1 IVGGD
6 IMSGPRG
13 TEDLRK
19 AAGEVFQAALDAA
32 NPRIAIHRHVRRE
45 GERLLVDGA
54 VYDLSRGRVYVVG
67 AGKACAAM
75 AAAVEEVLGDR
86 IRDGVVVVKDGYAVP
101 LRRIRVTQAGHP
113 VPDARGVEGTSAILA
128 LLTETGPED
137 LVIVLISG
145 GGSALL
151 PAPVAGIDFID
162 KQTMTRVLL
171 ACGATIEE
179 INAVR
184 KHCSRIKGGQMARAL
199 FPARSLTLI
208 LSDVI
213 GDPVDAIASGPTVPD
228 TTTYGEALE
237 VLRRYRIEDRIP
249 VSILRHLERGARGEI
264 PETPKAGD
272 PCFATAHHRI
282 VGNNLQSLLA
292 ARDRAA
298 RLGFQALILTTEL
311 KGESREVAKVLT
323 ALLLEMRRSGHPVSP
338 PACLLLGGETT
349 VTVRGKGKGGR
360 SQELVLAGAIAI
372 AGGRDLVIWS
382 AGTDGTDGPTDA
394 AGAVA
399 DGDTWARAKE
409 VGLDPLR
416 ALEENDAYH
425 FFEGLGDLIKTG
437 PTLTNV
443 MDILLLLA
451 G

>member
-1 IVGGD
+1 M
-6 IMSGPRG
+6 MSGPRG

-19 AAGEVFQAALDAA
+19 AAGEIFQAALDAA

-45 GERLLVDGA
+45 GERLLANGA

-86 IRDGVVVVKDGYAVP
+86 IRDGVVVVKDGYAIP

-151 PAPVAGIDFID
+151 PAPVAGIDLID

>member
-1 IVGGD
+1 
-6 IMSGPRG
+6 MSGPRG

-19 AAGEVFQAALDAA
+19 AAGEIFQAALDAA
-32 NPRIAIHRHVRRE
+32 SPRIAIHRHVRRE

-86 IRDGVVVVKDGYAVP
+86 IRDGVVVVKDGYAIP

-151 PAPVAGIDFID
+151 PAPVAGIDLID

-171 ACGATIEE
+171 ACGATIDE

>member
-1 IVGGD
+1 
-6 IMSGPRG
+6 MSGPRG
-13 TEDLRK
+13 TGKLRK
-19 AAGEVFQAALDAA
+19 AAGEIFQAALDAA

-45 GERLLVDGA
+45 GENLLVDRA
-54 VYDLSRGRVYVVG
+54 VYDLGPGRVVVVG

-86 IRDGVVVVKDGYAVP
+86 IRDGVVVVKDGYALP

-113 VPDARGVEGTSAILA
+113 VPDARGVEGTSAILG
-128 LLTETGPED
+128 LLTETRPED

-151 PAPVAGIDFID
+151 PAPVAGIDLIE
-162 KQTMTRVLL
+162 KQAMTRALL

-184 KHCSRIKGGQMARAL
+184 KHCSRIKGGQLARAL

-213 GDPVDAIASGPTVPD
+213 GDPLDAIASGPTVPD

-237 VLRRYRIEDRIP
+237 VLRRYRVEDRIP

-264 PETPKAGD
+264 PETPKTGD
-272 PCFATAHHRI
+272 PCFATAHHCI
-282 VGNNLQSLLA
+282 VGNNFQSLLA

-298 RLGFQALILTTEL
+298 RLGFQALLLTTAL
-311 KGESREVAKVLT
+311 KGESREVAKVLA
-323 ALLLEMRRSGHPVSP
+323 ALLLEMRRSGHPLSP

-443 MDILLLLA
+443 MDVILLLA

>member
-1 IVGGD
+1 
-6 IMSGPRG
+6 
-13 TEDLRK
+13 
-19 AAGEVFQAALDAA
+19 
-32 NPRIAIHRHVRRE
+32 
-45 GERLLVDGA
+45 
-54 VYDLSRGRVYVVG
+54 
-67 AGKACAAM
+67 
-75 AAAVEEVLGDR
+75 
-86 IRDGVVVVKDGYAVP
+86 
-101 LRRIRVTQAGHP
+101 
-113 VPDARGVEGTSAILA
+113 
-128 LLTETGPED
+128 
-137 LVIVLISG
+137 
-145 GGSALL
+145 
-151 PAPVAGIDFID
+151 
-162 KQTMTRVLL
+162 
-171 ACGATIEE
+171 
-179 INAVR
+179 
-184 KHCSRIKGGQMARAL
+184 MARAL

-213 GDPVDAIASGPTVPD
+213 GDPLDAIASGPTVPD

-237 VLRRYRIEDRIP
+237 VLRRYRVEDRIP
-249 VSILRHLERGARGEI
+249 VNILRHLERGARGEI

-272 PCFATAHHRI
+272 LCFATAHHCI
-282 VGNNLQSLLA
+282 VGNNFQSLLA

-298 RLGFQALILTTEL
+298 RLGFQALLLTTAL
-311 KGESREVAKVLT
+311 KGESREVAKVLA
-323 ALLLEMRRSGHPVSP
+323 ALLLEMRRSGHPLSP

-349 VTVRGKGKGGR
+349 VTVRGNGKGGR

-443 MDILLLLA
+443 MDVILLLA

>member
-1 IVGGD
+1 
-6 IMSGPRG
+6 MSGPRG
-13 TEDLRK
+13 MGKLRK
-19 AAGEVFQAALDAA
+19 AAGEIFQAALDAA

-45 GERLLVDGA
+45 GENLLVDGA
-54 VYDLSRGRVYVVG
+54 VYGLGPGRVVVVG

-86 IRDGVVVVKDGYAVP
+86 IRDGVVVVKDGYALP

-113 VPDARGVEGTSAILA
+113 VPDARGAEGTSAILG
-128 LLTETGPED
+128 LLTETRPED

-151 PAPVAGIDFID
+151 PAPVAGIDLIE
-162 KQTMTRVLL
+162 KQAMTRALL

-184 KHCSRIKGGQMARAL
+184 KHCSRIKGGQLARAL

-213 GDPVDAIASGPTVPD
+213 GDPLDAIASGPTVPD

-237 VLRRYRIEDRIP
+237 VLRRYRVEDRIP
-249 VSILRHLERGARGEI
+249 ASILRHLERGARGEI

-272 PCFATAHHRI
+272 PCFATAHHCI
-282 VGNNLQSLLA
+282 VGNNFQSLLA

-298 RLGFQALILTTEL
+298 RLGFQALLLTTAL
-311 KGESREVAKVLT
+311 KGESREVAKVLA
-323 ALLLEMRRSGHPVSP
+323 ALLLEMRRSGHPLSP

-443 MDILLLLA
+443 MDVILLLA

>member
-1 IVGGD
+1 
-6 IMSGPRG
+6 MSGPRG
-13 TEDLRK
+13 TGKLRK
-19 AAGEVFQAALDAA
+19 AAGEIFQAALDAA

-45 GERLLVDGA
+45 GENLLVDRA
-54 VYDLSRGRVYVVG
+54 VYDLGPGRVVVVG

-86 IRDGVVVVKDGYAVP
+86 IRDGVVVVKDGYALP

-113 VPDARGVEGTSAILA
+113 VPDARGAEGTSAILG
-128 LLTETGPED
+128 LLTETRPED

-151 PAPVAGIDFID
+151 PAPVAGIDLIE
-162 KQTMTRVLL
+162 KQAMTRALL

-184 KHCSRIKGGQMARAL
+184 KHCSRIKGGQLARAL

-213 GDPVDAIASGPTVPD
+213 GDPLDAIASGPTVPD

-237 VLRRYRIEDRIP
+237 VLRRYRVEDRIP

-272 PCFATAHHRI
+272 PCFATAHHCI
-282 VGNNLQSLLA
+282 VGNNFQSLLA

-298 RLGFQALILTTEL
+298 RLGFQALLLTTAL
-311 KGESREVAKVLT
+311 KGESREVAKVLA
-323 ALLLEMRRSGHPVSP
+323 ALLLEMRRSGHPLSP

-372 AGGRDLVIWS
+372 AGGRDLVIFS

-425 FFEGLGDLIKTG
+425 FFEGVGDLIKTG

-443 MDILLLLA
+443 MDVILVLV

>member
-1 IVGGD
+1 
-6 IMSGPRG
+6 MSGPRG
-13 TEDLRK
+13 TGKLRK
-19 AAGEVFQAALDAA
+19 AAGEIFQAALDAA

-45 GERLLVDGA
+45 GENLLVDGA
-54 VYDLSRGRVYVVG
+54 VYDLGPGRVVVVG

-86 IRDGVVVVKDGYAVP
+86 IRDGVVVVKDGTALP

-113 VPDARGVEGTSAILA
+113 VPDARGAEGTSAILA
-128 LLTETGPED
+128 LLTETRPED

-151 PAPVAGIDFID
+151 PAPVAGINLIE
-162 KQTMTRVLL
+162 KQAMTRALL

-184 KHCSRIKGGQMARAL
+184 KHCSRVKGGQMARAL

-213 GDPVDAIASGPTVPD
+213 GDPLDAIASGPTVPD
-228 TTTYGEALE
+228 TTTYAEALE
-237 VLRRYRIEDRIP
+237 ILRRYRVEDRIP
-249 VSILRHLERGARGEI
+249 VSILQHLERGARGEI

-272 PCFATAHHRI
+272 PCFATAHHCI

-298 RLGFQALILTTEL
+298 RLGFQALLLTTAL
-311 KGESREVAKVLT
+311 KGESREVAKVLA
-323 ALLLEMRRSGHPVSP
+323 ALLLEMRRSGHPLSP

-443 MDILLLLA
+443 MDVILLLA

>member
-1 IVGGD
+1 
-6 IMSGPRG
+6 MSGPRG
-13 TEDLRK
+13 MGKLRK
-19 AAGEVFQAALDAA
+19 AAGEIFQAALDAA

-45 GERLLVDGA
+45 GENLLVDGA
-54 VYDLSRGRVYVVG
+54 VYDLGPGRVVVVG

-86 IRDGVVVVKDGYAVP
+86 IRDGVVVVKDGYALP

-113 VPDARGVEGTSAILA
+113 VPDARGAEGTSAILG
-128 LLTETGPED
+128 LLTETRPED

-151 PAPVAGIDFID
+151 PAPVAGIDLIE
-162 KQTMTRVLL
+162 KQAMTRALL
-171 ACGATIEE
+171 ACGAAIEE

-184 KHCSRIKGGQMARAL
+184 KHCSRIKGGQLARAL

-213 GDPVDAIASGPTVPD
+213 GDPLDAIASGPTVPD

-237 VLRRYRIEDRIP
+237 VLRRYRVEDRIP

-272 PCFATAHHRI
+272 PCFATAHHCI

-298 RLGFQALILTTEL
+298 RLGFQALLLTTAL
-311 KGESREVAKVLT
+311 KGESREVAKVLA
-323 ALLLEMRRSGHPVSP
+323 ALLLEMRRSGHPLSP

-443 MDILLLLA
+443 MDVILLLA

>member
-1 IVGGD
+1 
-6 IMSGPRG
+6 MSGPRG

-19 AAGEVFQAALDAA
+19 AAGEIFQAALDAA

-86 IRDGVVVVKDGYAVP
+86 IRDGVVVVKDGYAIP

-151 PAPVAGIDFID
+151 PAPVAGIDLID

-171 ACGATIEE
+171 ACGATIDE

-237 VLRRYRIEDRIP
+237 VLRRYCIEDRIP

>member
-1 IVGGD
+1 
-6 IMSGPRG
+6 MSGPRG
-13 TEDLRK
+13 TGKLRK
-19 AAGEVFQAALDAA
+19 AAGEIFQAALDAA

-45 GERLLVDGA
+45 GENLLVDGA
-54 VYDLSRGRVYVVG
+54 VYDLGPGRVVVVG

-86 IRDGVVVVKDGYAVP
+86 IRDGVVVVKDGTALP

-113 VPDARGVEGTSAILA
+113 VPDARGAEGTSAILA
-128 LLTETGPED
+128 LLTETRPED

-151 PAPVAGIDFID
+151 PAPVAGINLIE
-162 KQTMTRVLL
+162 KQAMTRALL

-184 KHCSRIKGGQMARAL
+184 KHCSRVKGGQMARAL

-213 GDPVDAIASGPTVPD
+213 GDPLDAIASGPTVPD
-228 TTTYGEALE
+228 TTTYAEALE
-237 VLRRYRIEDRIP
+237 ILRRYRVEDRIP
-249 VSILRHLERGARGEI
+249 VSILQHLERGARGEI

-272 PCFATAHHRI
+272 PCFATAHHCI

-298 RLGFQALILTTEL
+298 RLGFQALLLTTAL
-311 KGESREVAKVLT
+311 KGESREVAKVLA
-323 ALLLEMRRSGHPVSP
+323 ALLLEMRRSGHPLSP

-409 VGLDPLR
+409 IGLDPLR

-443 MDILLLLA
+443 MDVILLLA

>member
-1 IVGGD
+1 
-6 IMSGPRG
+6 MSGPRG

-19 AAGEVFQAALDAA
+19 AAGEIFQAALDAA

-45 GERLLVDGA
+45 GERLLANGA

-86 IRDGVVVVKDGYAVP
+86 IRDGVVVVKDGYAIP

-151 PAPVAGIDFID
+151 PAPVAGIDLID

-171 ACGATIEE
+171 ACGATIDE

>member
-1 IVGGD
+1 
-6 IMSGPRG
+6 MSGPRG
-13 TEDLRK
+13 TGKLRK
-19 AAGEVFQAALDAA
+19 AAGEIFQAALDAA

-45 GERLLVDGA
+45 GENLLVDRA
-54 VYDLSRGRVYVVG
+54 VYDLGPGRVVVVG

-86 IRDGVVVVKDGYAVP
+86 IRDGVVVVKDGYALP

-113 VPDARGVEGTSAILA
+113 VPDARGAEGTSAILG
-128 LLTETGPED
+128 LLTETRPED

-151 PAPVAGIDFID
+151 PAPVAGIDLIE
-162 KQTMTRVLL
+162 KQAMTRALL

-184 KHCSRIKGGQMARAL
+184 KHCSRIKGGQLARAL

-213 GDPVDAIASGPTVPD
+213 GDPLDAIASGPTVPD

-237 VLRRYRIEDRIP
+237 VLRRYRVEDRIP

-272 PCFATAHHRI
+272 PCFATAHHCI
-282 VGNNLQSLLA
+282 VGNNFQSLLA

-298 RLGFQALILTTEL
+298 RLGFQALLLTTAL
-311 KGESREVAKVLT
+311 KGESREVAKVLA
-323 ALLLEMRRSGHPVSP
+323 ALLLEMRRSGHPLSP

-372 AGGRDLVIWS
+372 AGGRDLVIFS

-443 MDILLLLA
+443 MDVILLLA

>member
-1 IVGGD
+1 
-6 IMSGPRG
+6 MSDPRG
-13 TEDLRK
+13 TGDLRK
-19 AAGEVFQAALDAA
+19 AAGEIFQAALDAA
-32 NPRIAIHRHVRRE
+32 NPQTAVHRHVRRE
-45 GERLLVDGA
+45 GERLLAGGA
-54 VYDLSRGRVYVVG
+54 VYDLSRGRVVVVG

-86 IRDGVVVVKDGYAVP
+86 IRDGVVVVKDGYALP

-113 VPDARGVEGTSAILA
+113 VPDARGVEGTSAILG

-151 PAPVAGIDFID
+151 PAPVHGTTLAE
-162 KQTMTRVLL
+162 KQAMTRALL

-237 VLRRYRIEDRIP
+237 VLRRYRVEDRIP
-249 VSILRHLERGARGEI
+249 VSILRHFERGARGEI

-272 PCFATAHHRI
+272 PCFATAHHCI
-282 VGNNLQSLLA
+282 VGNNFQSLLA

-298 RLGFQALILTTEL
+298 RLGFQALLLTTAL
-311 KGESREVAKVLT
+311 KGESREVAKVLA
-323 ALLLEMRRSGHPVSP
+323 ALLLEMRRSGHPLSP

-349 VTVRGKGKGGR
+349 VTVRGEGKGGR

>member
-1 IVGGD
+1 
-6 IMSGPRG
+6 M
-13 TEDLRK
+13 
-19 AAGEVFQAALDAA
+19 
-32 NPRIAIHRHVRRE
+32 
-45 GERLLVDGA
+45 
-54 VYDLSRGRVYVVG
+54 
-67 AGKACAAM
+67 M
-75 AAAVEEVLGDR
+75 AAAVEEALGDR
-86 IRDGVVVVKDGYAVP
+86 IRDGVVVVKDGTGLP

-113 VPDARGVEGTSAILA
+113 VPDARGVEATSAILG
-128 LLTETGPED
+128 LLAETRPED

-151 PAPVAGIDFID
+151 PAPVVGIDLIE
-162 KQTMTRVLL
+162 KQAMTRALL

-213 GDPVDAIASGPTVPD
+213 GDPLDVIASGPTVPD

-249 VSILRHLERGARGEI
+249 ASILRHLERGARGEI

-272 PCFATAHHRI
+272 PCFATAHHCI
-282 VGNNLQSLLA
+282 VGNNLESLLA
-292 ARDRAA
+292 ARDRAT
-298 RLGFQALILTTEL
+298 RLGFQALLLTTAL
-311 KGESREVAKVLT
+311 KGESREVAKVLA
-323 ALLLEMRRSGHPVSP
+323 ALLRQMRRSGHPLSP

-399 DGDTWARAKE
+399 DGETWARAKE
-409 VGLDPLR
+409 VGLDPVR

-443 MDILLLLA
+443 MDVILLLA

>member
-1 IVGGD
+1 
-6 IMSGPRG
+6 MSGPRG

-19 AAGEVFQAALDAA
+19 AAGEIFQAALDAA

-45 GERLLVDGA
+45 GERLLANGA

-86 IRDGVVVVKDGYAVP
+86 IRDGVVVVKDGYAIP

-151 PAPVAGIDFID
+151 PAPVAGIDLID

-171 ACGATIEE
+171 ACGATIDE

-237 VLRRYRIEDRIP
+237 VLRRYCIEDRIP

>member
-1 IVGGD
+1 
-6 IMSGPRG
+6 
-13 TEDLRK
+13 
-19 AAGEVFQAALDAA
+19 
-32 NPRIAIHRHVRRE
+32 
-45 GERLLVDGA
+45 
-54 VYDLSRGRVYVVG
+54 
-67 AGKACAAM
+67 M

-86 IRDGVVVVKDGYAVP
+86 IRDGVVVVKDGYALP

-113 VPDARGVEGTSAILA
+113 VPDARGAEGTSAILG
-128 LLTETGPED
+128 LLTETRPED

-151 PAPVAGIDFID
+151 PAPVAGIDLIE
-162 KQTMTRVLL
+162 KQAMTRALL

-184 KHCSRIKGGQMARAL
+184 KHCSRIKGGQLARAL

-213 GDPVDAIASGPTVPD
+213 GDPLDAIASGPTVPD

-237 VLRRYRIEDRIP
+237 VIRRYRVEDRIP

-272 PCFATAHHRI
+272 PCFATAHHCI
-282 VGNNLQSLLA
+282 VGNNFQSLLA

-298 RLGFQALILTTEL
+298 RLGFQALLLTTAL
-311 KGESREVAKVLT
+311 KGESREVAKVLA
-323 ALLLEMRRSGHPVSP
+323 ALLLEMRRSGHPLSP

-443 MDILLLLA
+443 MDVILLLA

>member
-1 IVGGD
+1 
-6 IMSGPRG
+6 MSGPRG
-13 TEDLRK
+13 TEELRK
-19 AAGEVFQAALDAA
+19 AAGEIFQAALDAA
-32 NPRIAIHRHVRRE
+32 NPRTAIHRHVRRE
-45 GERLLVDGA
+45 GERLLADGA
-54 VYDLSRGRVYVVG
+54 VYDLSTGRVFVVG

-75 AAAVEEVLGDR
+75 AAAIEELLGDR
-86 IRDGVVVVKDGYAVP
+86 IRDGVVVVKDGTALP
-101 LRRIRVTQAGHP
+101 LRRIRVIQAGHP
-113 VPDARGVEGTSAILA
+113 VPDARGVEGASAILG
-128 LLTETGPED
+128 LLTETRPED

-151 PAPVAGIDFID
+151 PAPVHGTTLAD
-162 KQTMTRVLL
+162 KQAMTRALL
-171 ACGATIEE
+171 ASGATIEE

-213 GDPVDAIASGPTVPD
+213 GDPLDAIASGPTVPD
-228 TTTYGEALE
+228 TTTYGEALQ
-237 VLRRYRIEDRIP
+237 VLRRYHVEDRIP
-249 VSILRHLERGARGEI
+249 VSILWRLERGARGEI
-264 PETPKAGD
+264 PETPKTGD
-272 PCFATAHHRI
+272 PCFANAHHCI

-298 RLGFQALILTTEL
+298 RLGFQALLLTTAL
-311 KGESREVAKVLT
+311 KGESREVAKVLA

-372 AGGRDLVIWS
+372 AGGRDLVIFS

-399 DGDTWARAKE
+399 DGETWARAKE
-409 VGLDPLR
+409 IGLDPLR

-425 FFEGLGDLIKTG
+425 FFRGLGDLIETG

-443 MDILLLLA
+443 MDVILLLA

>member
-1 IVGGD
+1 
-6 IMSGPRG
+6 
-13 TEDLRK
+13 
-19 AAGEVFQAALDAA
+19 
-32 NPRIAIHRHVRRE
+32 
-45 GERLLVDGA
+45 
-54 VYDLSRGRVYVVG
+54 VYVVG

-86 IRDGVVVVKDGYAVP
+86 IRDGVVVVKDGYALP
-101 LRRIRVTQAGHP
+101 LRNIRVTEAGHP
-113 VPDARGVEGTSAILA
+113 VPDARGVEGTLAILR
-128 LLTETGPED
+128 LLTGIGPED

-151 PAPVAGIDFID
+151 PAPVAGVNLIE
-162 KQTMTRVLL
+162 KQAMTHALL
-171 ACGATIEE
+171 ASGATIEE

-213 GDPVDAIASGPTVPD
+213 GDPLDAIASGPTVPD

-237 VLRRYRIEDRIP
+237 VLRRYRVEDRIP

-264 PETPKAGD
+264 PETPKTGD
-272 PCFATAHHRI
+272 PCFATAHHCI

-298 RLGFQALILTTEL
+298 QLGFQALILTTVFQ
-311 KGESREVAKVLT
+311 GESREVAKVL
-323 ALLLEMRRSGHPVSP
+323 AAMLLEMRRSGHPLSP
-338 PACLLLGGETT
+338 PACFLLGGETT

-372 AGGRDLVIWS
+372 AGGRDLVIFS

-409 VGLDPLR
+409 IGLDPVR
-416 ALEENDAYH
+416 ALEENNAYH
-425 FFEGLGDLIKTG
+425 FFEGLGDLITTG

-443 MDILLLLA
+443 MDVTLLLA

>member
-1 IVGGD
+1 M
-6 IMSGPRG
+6 MSGPRG
-13 TEDLRK
+13 AGDLRK
-19 AAGEVFQAALDAA
+19 AAGEIFQAALDAA

-45 GERLLVDGA
+45 GERLLANGA

-75 AAAVEEVLGDR
+75 AAAVEE
-86 IRDGVVVVKDGYAVP
+86 
-101 LRRIRVTQAGHP
+101 
-113 VPDARGVEGTSAILA
+113 
-128 LLTETGPED
+128 D

-151 PAPVAGIDFID
+151 PAPVAGIDLID

-237 VLRRYRIEDRIP
+237 VLRRYCIEDRIP

-311 KGESREVAKVLT
+311 KGESRE
-323 ALLLEMRRSGHPVSP
+323 
-338 PACLLLGGETT
+338 
-349 VTVRGKGKGGR
+349 
-360 SQELVLAGAIAI
+360 
-372 AGGRDLVIWS
+372 
-382 AGTDGTDGPTDA
+382 
-394 AGAVA
+394 
-399 DGDTWARAKE
+399 
-409 VGLDPLR
+409 
-416 ALEENDAYH
+416 
-425 FFEGLGDLIKTG
+425 
-437 PTLTNV
+437 
-443 MDILLLLA
+443 
-451 G
+451 

>member
-1 IVGGD
+1 
-6 IMSGPRG
+6 MSGPRG
-13 TEDLRK
+13 TGKLRK
-19 AAGEVFQAALDAA
+19 AAGEIFQAAIDAA

-45 GERLLVDGA
+45 GEKLLADGA
-54 VYDLSRGRVYVVG
+54 VYDLDRGRVVVVG

-86 IRDGVVVVKDGYAVP
+86 IRDGVVVVKDGTALP

-113 VPDARGVEGTSAILA
+113 VPDARGVEGTSAILG
-128 LLTETGPED
+128 LLTETRPED

-151 PAPVAGIDFID
+151 PAPVAGIDLIE
-162 KQTMTRVLL
+162 KQAMTRALL
-171 ACGATIEE
+171 ACGASIEE

-213 GDPVDAIASGPTVPD
+213 GDPLDAIASGPTVPD

-237 VLRRYRIEDRIP
+237 VLRRYRVEDRIP
-249 VSILRHLERGARGEI
+249 ASILRHLERGARGEI

-272 PCFATAHHRI
+272 PCFATAHHCI

-298 RLGFQALILTTEL
+298 RLGFQALLLTTAL
-311 KGESREVAKVLT
+311 KGESREVAKVLA
-323 ALLLEMRRSGHPVSP
+323 ALLLEIRRSGHPLSP
-338 PACLLLGGETT
+338 PTCLLLGGETT

-409 VGLDPLR
+409 IGLDPQR

-425 FFEGLGDLIKTG
+425 FFERLGDLVKTG

-443 MDILLLLA
+443 MDVILLLA

>member
-1 IVGGD
+1 M
-6 IMSGPRG
+6 MSGPRG

-19 AAGEVFQAALDAA
+19 AAGEIFQAALDAA

-45 GERLLVDGA
+45 GERLLANGA

-86 IRDGVVVVKDGYAVP
+86 IRDGVVVVKDGYAIP

-151 PAPVAGIDFID
+151 PAPVAGIDLID

-171 ACGATIEE
+171 ACGATIDE

>member
-1 IVGGD
+1 
-6 IMSGPRG
+6 MSGPRG
-13 TEDLRK
+13 TGELRK
-19 AAGEVFQAALDAA
+19 AAGEIFQAALDAA

-45 GERLLVDGA
+45 GEKLLADGA
-54 VYDLSRGRVYVVG
+54 VYDLGRGRVVVVG

-86 IRDGVVVVKDGYAVP
+86 IRDGVVVVKDGYALP

-113 VPDARGVEGTSAILA
+113 VPDARGVEGTSAILG
-128 LLTETGPED
+128 LLTETRPED

-151 PAPVAGIDFID
+151 PAPVAGIDLIE
-162 KQTMTRVLL
+162 KQAMTRALL

-213 GDPVDAIASGPTVPD
+213 GDPLDAIASGPTVPD

-237 VLRRYRIEDRIP
+237 VLRRYRVEDRIP
-249 VSILRHLERGARGEI
+249 VNILRHLERGARGEI
-264 PETPKAGD
+264 PETPKTGD
-272 PCFATAHHRI
+272 PCFATAHHCI
-282 VGNNLQSLLA
+282 VGNNFQSLLA

-298 RLGFQALILTTEL
+298 RLGFQALLLTTAL
-311 KGESREVAKVLT
+311 KGESREVAKVLA
-323 ALLLEMRRSGHPVSP
+323 ALLLEMRRSGHPLSP

-372 AGGRDLVIWS
+372 ADGRDLVIFS
-382 AGTDGTDGPTDA
+382 AGTDGIDGPTDA

-437 PTLTNV
+437 PTMTNV
-443 MDILLLLA
+443 MDVILLLA

>member
-1 IVGGD
+1 M
-6 IMSGPRG
+6 MSGPRG

-19 AAGEVFQAALDAA
+19 AAGEIFQAALDAA

-45 GERLLVDGA
+45 GERLLANGA

-86 IRDGVVVVKDGYAVP
+86 IRDGVVVVKDGYAIP

-151 PAPVAGIDFID
+151 PAPVAGIDLID

-171 ACGATIEE
+171 ACGATIDE

-237 VLRRYRIEDRIP
+237 VIRRYRVEDRIP

>member
-1 IVGGD
+1 M
-6 IMSGPRG
+6 MSGPRG

-19 AAGEVFQAALDAA
+19 AAGEIFQAALDAA

-45 GERLLVDGA
+45 GERLLANGA

-86 IRDGVVVVKDGYAVP
+86 IRDGVVVVKDGYAIP

-113 VPDARGVEGTSAILA
+113 VPDARGAEGTSAILA

-151 PAPVAGIDFID
+151 PAPVAGIDLID

>member
-1 IVGGD
+1 
-6 IMSGPRG
+6 MSDPRG
-13 TEDLRK
+13 TGDLRK
-19 AAGEVFQAALDAA
+19 AAGEIFQAALDAA
-32 NPRIAIHRHVRRE
+32 NPQTAVHRHVRRE
-45 GERLLVDGA
+45 GERLLAGGA
-54 VYDLSRGRVYVVG
+54 VYDLSRGRVVVVG

-86 IRDGVVVVKDGYAVP
+86 IRDGVVVVKDGYALP

-113 VPDARGVEGTSAILA
+113 VPDARGVEGILA
-128 LLTETGPED
+128 IVGLLTETGPED

-151 PAPVAGIDFID
+151 PAPVHETTLAE
-162 KQTMTRVLL
+162 KQAMTRALL

-213 GDPVDAIASGPTVPD
+213 GDSVDAIASGPTVPD

-237 VLRRYRIEDRIP
+237 VIRRYRVEDRIP

-272 PCFATAHHRI
+272 PCFATAHHCI
-282 VGNNLQSLLA
+282 VGNNFQSLLA

-298 RLGFQALILTTEL
+298 RLGFQALLLTTAL
-311 KGESREVAKVLT
+311 KGESREVAKVLA
-323 ALLLEMRRSGHPVSP
+323 ALLLEMRRSGHPLSP
-338 PACLLLGGETT
+338 PTCLLLGGETT

-382 AGTDGTDGPTDA
+382 VGTDGTDGPTDA

-443 MDILLLLA
+443 MDVILLLA

>member
-1 IVGGD
+1 
-6 IMSGPRG
+6 MSGPRG
-13 TEDLRK
+13 TGKLRK
-19 AAGEVFQAALDAA
+19 AAGEIFQAALDAA

-45 GERLLVDGA
+45 GENLLVDRA
-54 VYDLSRGRVYVVG
+54 VYDLGPGRVVVVG

-86 IRDGVVVVKDGYAVP
+86 IRDGVVVVKDGYALP

-113 VPDARGVEGTSAILA
+113 VPDARGAEGTSAILG
-128 LLTETGPED
+128 LLTETRPED

-151 PAPVAGIDFID
+151 PAPVAGIDLIE
-162 KQTMTRVLL
+162 KQAMTRALL

-184 KHCSRIKGGQMARAL
+184 KHCSRIKGGQLARAL

-213 GDPVDAIASGPTVPD
+213 GDPLDAIASGPTVPD

-237 VLRRYRIEDRIP
+237 VLRRYRVEDRIP

-272 PCFATAHHRI
+272 PCFATAHHCI
-282 VGNNLQSLLA
+282 VGNNFQSLLA

-298 RLGFQALILTTEL
+298 RLGFQALLLTTAL
-311 KGESREVAKVLT
+311 KGESREVAKVLA
-323 ALLLEMRRSGHPVSP
+323 ALLLEMRRSGHPLSP

-443 MDILLLLA
+443 MDVILLLA